1 MLFPR
6 MPFPFTR
13 ALMRLL
19 FTALAL
25 SAALTARA
33 QALEPLPDDWDFTLP
48 SLDGGRFI
56 TASQEPGPLLI
67 NFWSVDCAPC
77 LAEMPL
83 LQQLADGPSGW
94 HACRRSSR
102 DAARGQHFARRAR
115 RQRPDGAHARGG
127 QYPWRLAIYCA
138 HDERA
143 ALRPPRRT
151 AGSANTASIAGP
163 MPACCRATTLIC
175 AFTGN
180 HRSHAPLRART
191 RQCPLA
197 GHDHRR

>member
-94 HACRRSSR
+94 RVLLVTA
-102 DAARGQHFARRAR
+102 DTPAAAARAM
-115 RQRPDGAHARGG
+115 QRVGSTLPVARGG
-127 QYPWRLAIYCA
+127 KGLTALMTNGRPCARHAGQLDQQTLPALLA
-138 HDERA
+138 
-143 ALRPPRRT
+143 
-151 AGSANTASIAGP
+151 
-163 MPACCRATTLIC
+163 
-175 AFTGN
+175 
-180 HRSHAPLRART
+180 
-191 RQCPLA
+191 QCPHA
-197 GHDHRR
+197 AAPQR

>member
-33 QALEPLPDDWDFTLP
+33 QALELLPDDWDFTLP

-83 LQQLADGPSGW
+83 LQQLADSPSGW
-94 HACRRSSR
+94 RVLLVTA
-102 DAARGQHFARRAR
+102 DTPAAAARAM
-115 RQRPDGAHARGG
+115 QRVGSTLPVARGG
-127 QYPWRLAIYCA
+127 KGLTALM
-138 HDERA
+138 RA
-143 ALRPPRRT
+143 AGNTRGALPFTVLMTNGRPCARH
-151 AGSANTASIAGP
+151 AGQLDQQTL
-163 MPACCRATTLIC
+163 PALLA
-175 AFTGN
+175 
-180 HRSHAPLRART
+180 
-191 RQCPLA
+191 QCPHA
-197 GHDHRR
+197 AAPQR

>member
-6 MPFPFTR
+6 MPVPFTR

-94 HACRRSSR
+94 SR
-102 DAARGQHFARRAR
+102 QTRLPPQLARCSA
-115 RQRPDGAHARGG
+115 
-127 QYPWRLAIYCA
+127 W
-138 HDERA
+138 A
-143 ALRPPRRT
+143 AL
-151 AGSANTASIAGP
+151 
-163 MPACCRATTLIC
+163 
-175 AFTGN
+175 
-180 HRSHAPLRART
+180 
-191 RQCPLA
+191 CPLLA
-197 GHDHRR
+197 AAKA